1 MKNLKKFLALFL
13 VLIFTFSAFSQEV
26 SGVPDDDRG
35 LFSNDESTQE
45 KKKDKKSFWD
55 RWFEIG
61 VMADVG
67 ISNNYFNFSDFLKEE
82 IVINMDEVND
92 GLGKNGL
99 VFNNNLGTNV
109 FINLNTSIFKTSFF
123 VNVEEQ
129 LNFSLD
135 KGIFEFLANGNKINE
150 NIEVG
155 AGIGASVFEENS
167 FSLEIP
173 FGKLKIKAVPSYFI
187 PLLYVPH
194 TPATV
199 TALIKDDGTI
209 TMKGNAT
216 ASVYSALP
224 LNKISEGLTYDS
236 ITNAFSFGGF
246 DISVYGEYELFEFLD
261 VGAFLTHI
269 PIVPSNLDCS
279 FKYSA
284 SIDFSMDGIL
294 NSVNSKEESELYKFN
309 YELSDNQ
316 ATENDIARIVR
327 PFKIGFNANWRVF
340 NNKLLI
346 LSPMIQFKFA
356 DFTLENLL
364 GFGFDY
370 SITAKSHLGP
380 FIPSFTTSCFD
391 SVFSQQ
397 LNIAL
402 NLRLFEI
409 DLLVSTQST
418 NFFKS
423 FAGSG
428 LGVGVGFKVGI

>member
-246 DISVYGEYELFEFLD
+246 DITVYGEYELFEFLD

-294 NSVNSKEESELYKFN
+294 NSVNKQEESELYKFN

>member
-1 MKNLKKFLALFL
+1 
-13 VLIFTFSAFSQEV
+13 
-26 SGVPDDDRG
+26 
-35 LFSNDESTQE
+35 
-45 KKKDKKSFWD
+45 
-55 RWFEIG
+55 
-61 VMADVG
+61 
-67 ISNNYFNFSDFLKEE
+67 
-82 IVINMDEVND
+82 
-92 GLGKNGL
+92 
-99 VFNNNLGTNV
+99 
-109 FINLNTSIFKTSFF
+109 
-123 VNVEEQ
+123 
-129 LNFSLD
+129 
-135 KGIFEFLANGNKINE
+135 
-150 NIEVG
+150 
-155 AGIGASVFEENS
+155 
-167 FSLEIP
+167 
-173 FGKLKIKAVPSYFI
+173 
-187 PLLYVPH
+187 
-194 TPATV
+194 
-199 TALIKDDGTI
+199 
-209 TMKGNAT
+209 
-216 ASVYSALP
+216 
-224 LNKISEGLTYDS
+224 
-236 ITNAFSFGGF
+236 
-246 DISVYGEYELFEFLD
+246 
-261 VGAFLTHI
+261 
-269 PIVPSNLDCS
+269 
-279 FKYSA
+279 
-284 SIDFSMDGIL
+284 MDGIL